1 MKESKKMFKSRI
13 FIFVITA
20 VLFSVI
26 GVSAATYF
34 ESNAVIYDNTESGL
48 SSTNVQEA
56 IDELYNT
63 CSNAPTMDGG
73 SLDGVPVVDCG
84 DGLYEDEYEKGR
96 YVYRG
101 TDPNNYIKIG
111 NATYRIIS
119 LETNGMLKITSS
131 STISTDWDFS
141 SNDWETSD
149 AMSKLNDFTLQ
160 NGMIEGTFNIGAV
173 SNNVSLGEIINQE
186 KSKKW
191 TGNVG
196 SITLSDYLM
205 ANLKQSVCGN
215 SRPASL
221 CSYSNWIFIQFRMNN
236 FPIFTMTASANST
249 SNVWGFSP
257 DRGLGGGAGT
267 YPVRNATMSM
277 PRVVFLEAGLNLS
290 GTGTSSDPYIIS

>member
-84 DGLYEDEYEKGR
+84 DGLYEDNYTDGR
-96 YVYRG
+96 YVYKG
-101 TDPNNYIKIG
+101 TNPNNYIKIR
-111 NATYRIIS
+111 NIIWRIIS
-119 LETNGMLKITSS
+119 IEPDGKLKIMGRVTSTKWD
-131 STISTDWDFS
+131 ST

-149 AMSKLNDFTLQ
+149 AKSAVNFNLE
-160 NGMIEGTFNIGAV
+160 NGMVEGTFNIGAV
-173 SNNVSLGEIINQE
+173 AWDTNANLQEIINQE

-196 SITLSDYLM
+196 SITVSDYLQ
-205 ANLKQSVCGN
+205 ANSKESVCGIL
-215 SRPASL
+215 RPDNL
-221 CSYSNWIFIQFRMNN
+221 CFYSNWIFIDLRANN
-236 FPIFTMTASANST
+236 RSVWTMTASAGDST
-249 SNVWGFSP
+249 DVFQMTPSM
-257 DRGLGGGAGT
+257 GLGGDLSIYEVGILMGEI
-267 YPVRNATMSM
+267 

-290 GTGTSSDPYIIS
+290 GTGTLSDPYIIS